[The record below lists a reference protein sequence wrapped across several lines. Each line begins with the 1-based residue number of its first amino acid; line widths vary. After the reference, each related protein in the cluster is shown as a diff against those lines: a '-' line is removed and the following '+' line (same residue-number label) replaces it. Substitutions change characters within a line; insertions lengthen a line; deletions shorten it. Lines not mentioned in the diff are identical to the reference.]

1 MTLGHCGKGLLH
13 DEIASVPL
21 ASGGLDAEGLPIQE
35 RDTTG
40 HYVRLV
46 LNVAEF
52 AT

>member
-13 DEIASVPL
+13 DEIARVPL
-21 ASGGLDAEGLPIQE
+21 ASGGLDAEGLPIRD
-35 RDTTG
+35 RDTAG

-46 LNVAEF
+46 VNVAEL